1 MVKVQKGTDG
11 YPFASIPKRIA
22 SAKGWKPGDE
32 LAYMII
38 GGDIM
43 PQGGDIILR
52 KVG

>member
-11 YPFASIPKRIA
+11 YPFASIPKQIA
-22 SAKGWKPGDE
+22 SAKGWKPGDH

-38 GGDIM
+38 GGDII